1 MVGVA
6 AGSLLGAL
14 ASWGIAEER
23 ILDYEK
29 QLREGKH
36 LVIVYGAT
44 EEVDKA
50 HALLQETDV
59 RALHMHAGASV

>member
-1 MVGVA
+1 VA
-6 AGSLLGAL
+6 RF
-14 ASWGIAEER
+14 SWGIAEER

-36 LVIVYGAT
+36 LIIAYGTA

-50 HALLQETDV
+50 HGILQETDV
-59 RALHMHAGASV
+59 GALHMHASTSV